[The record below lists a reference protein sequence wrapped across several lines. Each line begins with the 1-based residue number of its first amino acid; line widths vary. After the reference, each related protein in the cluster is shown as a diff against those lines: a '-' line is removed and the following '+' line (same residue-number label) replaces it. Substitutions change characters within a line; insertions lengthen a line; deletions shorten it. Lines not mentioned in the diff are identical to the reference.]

1 MKWLLLLVVLAAAG
15 AGGFYYV
22 HHREQAQREITFV
35 EMKATKARIDLLNK
49 WIDACKNHSAPTK
62 LDGAYDGFSYDKQ
75 SDYVSEEQEQEQRYK
90 DLQGRLGTA
99 IGN

>member
-1 MKWLLLLVVLAAAG
+1 MKAVLLLVVLAAIG

-22 HHREQAQREITFV
+22 HHREQAQREITFM

-90 DLQGRLGTA
+90 DLQSRLGTA